1 MQNVIAAIYRD
12 VQGINNNVNQMDI
25 FGTVGG
31 RYEDHF
37 ANIGGNTGSPNSTS
51 KDSSIHF
58 SEKQMEAIKAFTD
71 S

>member
-12 VQGINNNVNQMDI
+12 VQGINNNVNQIDI

-37 ANIGGNTGSPNSTS
+37 ANIGGSTGSSNSTG
-51 KDSSIHF
+51 KDSPIHF
-58 SEKQMEAIKAFTD
+58 SKEQMEAIKAFTN